1 MSPDDLKKIEIRTK
15 DSLLRWNI
23 LLAQQDRDVLLSEVK
38 RLKKENSEL
47 RGTKKAKK
55 KAKKTKKETGNGN

>member
-1 MSPDDLKKIEIRTK
+1 MSPDDLKKIETRTK

-47 RGTKKAKK
+47 RGIKKIKK
-55 KAKKTKKETGNGN
+55 KVKKTKKEADSGN

>member
-1 MSPDDLKKIEIRTK
+1 MSPDDLKKIETRTK

-47 RGTKKAKK
+47 RGIKKIKK
-55 KAKKTKKETGNGN
+55 KAKKTKKEADGGN

>member
-1 MSPDDLKKIEIRTK
+1 MSPDDLKKIETRTK

-47 RGTKKAKK
+47 RGIKKIKK
-55 KAKKTKKETGNGN
+55 KAKKTKKEAGSGN